1 MRMKRRS
8 AVILALASAAALA
21 VGGVAYGNHISNV
34 SKENFKFSPSKVSKT
49 TYKSGKIFVHTN
61 TVYAHPG
68 DKTQGGFP
76 KTVTLLFDNDF
87 KFNTGIPQCAG
98 AFTAGTTQQQ
108 AYNACKTSFI
118 GSGTASTAP
127 SSNLPGCV
135 LAFNGTKSGTNP
147 TIVLFTRVYSAAPA
161 CGTGQTGGVT
171 SVTIKGTLTNAGV
184 SDFGKKLTVP
194 NLDQLALSL
203 DDFTTTVQKGS
214 YVQGRCADGNK
225 TWNMKTTFAYSGS
238 GQPADTVNST
248 QKCTLP

>member
-1 MRMKRRS
+1 MRMKRRF

-21 VGGVAYGNHISNV
+21 VGGIAQGITNNV

-49 TYKSGKIFVHTN
+49 TYKSGSIFVHTN

-68 DKTQGGFP
+68 DKAQGGFP

-98 AFTAGTTQQQ
+98 AFTANTTQAQ
-108 AYNACKTSFI
+108 AYNACKTSFV
-118 GSGTASTAP
+118 GKGTASTAP
-127 SSNLPGCV
+127 ASNLPGCV
-135 LAFNGTKSGTNP
+135 LAFNGTKNGSNP
-147 TIVLFTRVYSAAPA
+147 TIVLFTRVYTSAPA
-161 CGTGQTGGVT
+161 CGTSQGGGFT

-184 SDFGKKLTVP
+184 ADFGKKLTVP

-238 GQPADTVNST
+238 GQAADTVNST

>member
-1 MRMKRRS
+1 MPNRRRYLIVS
-8 AVILALASAAALA
+8 LAALA
-21 VGGVAYGNHISNV
+21 VLAVGAIANAATDNV

-87 KFNTGIPQCAG
+87 KFNTTGVPQCAG
-98 AFTAGTTQQQ
+98 TFTAGTTQAQ

-118 GSGTASTAP
+118 GSGTASTDP
-127 SSNLPGCV
+127 TSNLPGCV
-135 LAFNGTKSGTNP
+135 LAFNGTPSGGNP
-147 TIVLFTRVYSAAPA
+147 TIVLFTRVFSP
-161 CGTGQTGGVT
+161 GTAVCSKTNTQGVT

-194 NLDQLALSL
+194 NLDSLALSL
-203 DDFTTTVQKGS
+203 DDFTTTVQKGN

-225 TWNMKTTFAYSGS
+225 TWNMKTTFAYSGT